1 MALRRHATP
10 LPFPR
15 ARRIK
20 QGRDFLRAKTLGRR
34 LVCGCLILNW
44 LPLPAAPASRLGAV
58 TSRKIGNAVARN
70 RARRLLR
77 EAFRLHQDALPS
89 PVDLVLVARASIVGK
104 KFSDVE
110 RDYLSA
116 LHRAGLLKP
125 NESGATPPH
134 A

>member
-1 MALRRHATP
+1 MASP

-20 QGRDFLRAKTLGRR
+20 QGRDFLRAKTQGRR

-44 LPLPAAPASRLGAV
+44 LPLPTAPASRLGAV

-77 EAFRLHQDALPS
+77 EAFRLHQNALPS

-116 LHRAGLLKP
+116 LQRAGLLKP
-125 NESGATPPH
+125 NEPGATPHH

>member
-1 MALRRHATP
+1 MASP
-10 LPFPR
+10 LPFSR

-20 QGRDFLRAKTLGRR
+20 QGRDFLRAKAQGRR
-34 LVCGCLILNW
+34 LVSGCLILNW

-77 EAFRLHQDALPS
+77 EAFRLHQNALPS

-104 KFSDVE
+104 KYSDVE

-116 LHRAGLLKP
+116 LKRAGLLKP
-125 NESGATPPH
+125 NEPGATPH
-134 A
+134 HT

>member
-1 MALRRHATP
+1 MASP

-20 QGRDFLRAKTLGRR
+20 QGRDFLRAKTQGRR

-77 EAFRLHQDALPS
+77 EAFRLNQDALPS

-116 LHRAGLLKP
+116 LQRAGLLKP
-125 NESGATPPH
+125 NEPGATPHH